1 MYIYGRNPVKE
12 AYRAGKTIEKLFIL
26 KGEFDPT
33 LSTIR
38 KLAKEQRT
46 VISLVD
52 RYALDKM
59 ANGGNHQ
66 GVVASVTD
74 FEYSDVDDI
83 LALAKEKDEPLLV
96 VILDGITDPHNL
108 GAIIRSAECFGAHG
122 IIIPK
127 HRSVS
132 VNDTVIKVASGATE
146 HILVAKVTNIND
158 AIRDLKDRGVWIYA
172 TDFDGDAPKTVN
184 LTGDIAIIIGSEGE
198 GIHRLTK
205 DLSDAT
211 LTIPQFGKVNSLNA
225 SVAAGIVL
233 YEATRQRRL
242 WNKQKSTT

>member
-33 LSTIR
+33 LGAIR

-46 VISLVD
+46 VVSLVD
-52 RYALDKM
+52 KTALDKM

-83 LALAKEKDEPLLV
+83 LALAKEKNEPALI

-132 VNDTVIKVASGATE
+132 VNDTVIKVACGATE

-158 AIRDLKDRGVWIYA
+158 AIRDLKDKGVWIYA

-184 LTGDIAIIIGSEGE
+184 LNGDIAIIIGSEGE

-211 LTIPQFGKVNSLNA
+211 LTIPQYGKVNSLNA

-233 YEATRQRRL
+233 YEATRQRR
-242 WNKQKSTT
+242 

>member
-33 LSTIR
+33 LSAIR

-46 VISLVD
+46 VVSLVD
-52 RYALDKM
+52 KYALDKM

-83 LALAKEKDEPLLV
+83 LALAREKNEPALI

-132 VNDTVIKVASGATE
+132 VNDTVIKVACGATE

-158 AIRDLKDRGVWIYA
+158 AIRDLKDQGVWIYA

-184 LTGDIAIIIGSEGE
+184 LTGDIAIVIGSEGE

-233 YEATRQRRL
+233 YEATRQRR
-242 WNKQKSTT
+242 

>member
-12 AYRAGKTIEKLFIL
+12 AYRAGKTIDKLFII

-33 LSTIR
+33 LGAIR

-46 VISLVD
+46 VVSLVD
-52 RYALDKM
+52 RNTLDKM
-59 ANGGNHQ
+59 TNGGNHQ

-74 FEYSDVDDI
+74 FEYADVDDI
-83 LALAKEKDEPLLV
+83 VALAKEKNEPLLV

-127 HRSVS
+127 HRSVT
-132 VNDTVIKVASGATE
+132 VNDTVIKVACGATE

-158 AIRDLKDRGVWIYA
+158 AIRDLKDQGVWVYA
-172 TDFDGDAPKTVN
+172 TDFDGEAPKTVN
-184 LTGDIAIIIGSEGE
+184 LSGDIAIVIGSEGE

-205 DLSDAT
+205 ELSDGV
-211 LTIPQFGKVNSLNA
+211 LTIPQYGKVNSLNA

-233 YEATRQRRL
+233 YEAVRQRR
-242 WNKQKSTT
+242 

>member
-1 MYIYGRNPVKE
+1 MYIYGRNPIKE
-12 AYRAGKTIEKLFIL
+12 AYRAGKTIEKLFIV

-46 VISLVD
+46 VVSLVD
-52 RYALDKM
+52 KATLDKM

-83 LALAKEKDEPLLV
+83 VALARKKGEPLLV

-132 VNDTVIKVASGATE
+132 VNDTVIKVACGATE
-146 HILVAKVTNIND
+146 HILVAKVTNVND
-158 AIRDLKDRGVWIYA
+158 AIRELKDQNVWVYA
-172 TDFDGDAPKTVN
+172 TDFDGDNPKTVN
-184 LTGDIAIIIGSEGE
+184 LNGDIAIVIGSEGD

-205 DLSDAT
+205 ELCDAT
-211 LTIPQFGKVNSLNA
+211 LTIPQYGKVNSLNA

-233 YEATRQRRL
+233 YEAVRQRR
-242 WNKQKSTT
+242 

>member
-33 LSTIR
+33 LGAIR

-46 VISLVD
+46 VVSLVD
-52 RYALDKM
+52 KTALDKM

-83 LALAKEKDEPLLV
+83 LALAREKNEPALI

-132 VNDTVIKVASGATE
+132 VNDTVIKVACGATE

-158 AIRDLKDRGVWIYA
+158 AIRDLKDKGVWIYA

-184 LTGDIAIIIGSEGE
+184 LNGDIAIIIGSEGE

-211 LTIPQFGKVNSLNA
+211 LTIPQYGKVNSLNA

-233 YEATRQRRL
+233 YEATRQRR
-242 WNKQKSTT
+242 

>member
-33 LSTIR
+33 LNTIR

-66 GVVASVTD
+66 GVVAAVTD

-158 AIRDLKDRGVWIYA
+158 AIRDLKDKGVWIYA
-172 TDFDGDAPKTVN
+172 TDFDGDNPKTVN
-184 LTGDIAIIIGSEGE
+184 LTGDIAIVIGSEGE

-211 LTIPQFGKVNSLNA
+211 LTIPQYGKVNSLNA

-233 YEATRQRRL
+233 YEATRQRR
-242 WNKQKSTT
+242 

>member
-33 LSTIR
+33 LGAIR

-46 VISLVD
+46 VVSLVD
-52 RYALDKM
+52 KYALDKM

-83 LALAKEKDEPLLV
+83 LALAREKNEPALI

-132 VNDTVIKVASGATE
+132 VNDTVIKVACGATE

-158 AIRDLKDRGVWIYA
+158 AIRDLKDKGVWIYA

-184 LTGDIAIIIGSEGE
+184 LTGDIAIVIGSEGE

-233 YEATRQRRL
+233 YEATRQRR
-242 WNKQKSTT
+242 

>member
-1 MYIYGRNPVKE
+1 MCGRKGNMYIYGRNPVKE

-33 LSTIR
+33 LNTIR

-66 GVVASVTD
+66 GVVAAVTD

-83 LALAKEKDEPLLV
+83 LALAKEKEEPLLV

-158 AIRDLKDRGVWIYA
+158 TIRDLKDKGVWIYA
-172 TDFDGDAPKTVN
+172 TDFDGDNPKTVN
-184 LTGDIAIIIGSEGE
+184 LTGDIAIVIGSEGE

-211 LTIPQFGKVNSLNA
+211 LTIPQYGKVNSLNA

-233 YEATRQRRL
+233 YEATRQRR
-242 WNKQKSTT
+242 

>member
-12 AYRAGKTIEKLFIL
+12 AYRAGKTIDKLFII

-33 LSTIR
+33 LGNIR
-38 KLAKEQRT
+38 KLAKEART
-46 VISLVD
+46 VVSLVD
-52 RYALDKM
+52 RATLDKL

-66 GVVASVTD
+66 GVVASATD
-74 FEYSDVDDI
+74 FEYCDVDDI
-83 LALAKEKDEPLLV
+83 VALAKEKGEPLLV

-127 HRSVS
+127 HRSVT
-132 VNDTVIKVASGATE
+132 VNDTVIKVACGATE

-158 AIRDLKDRGVWIYA
+158 AIRDLKDQNVWVYA

-184 LTGDIAIIIGSEGE
+184 LNGDIAIVIGSEGE

-205 DLSDAT
+205 DLCDAT
-211 LTIPQFGKVNSLNA
+211 LTIPQYGKVNSLNA

-233 YEATRQRRL
+233 YEAVRQR
-242 WNKQKSTT
+242 K

>member
-33 LSTIR
+33 LNTIR

-66 GVVASVTD
+66 GVVAAVTD

-83 LALAKEKDEPLLV
+83 LALAKEKEEPLLV

-158 AIRDLKDRGVWIYA
+158 TIRDLKDKGVWIYA
-172 TDFDGDAPKTVN
+172 TDFDGDNPKTVN
-184 LTGDIAIIIGSEGE
+184 LTGDIAIVIGSEGE

-211 LTIPQFGKVNSLNA
+211 LTIPQYGKVNSLNA

-233 YEATRQRRL
+233 YEATRQRR
-242 WNKQKSTT
+242 